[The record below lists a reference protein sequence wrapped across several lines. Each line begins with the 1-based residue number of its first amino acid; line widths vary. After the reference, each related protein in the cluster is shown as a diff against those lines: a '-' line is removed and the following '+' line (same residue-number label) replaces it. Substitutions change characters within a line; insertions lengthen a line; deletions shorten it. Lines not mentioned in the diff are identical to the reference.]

1 MEQHH
6 LAVTS
11 ALADHHRL
19 CSSVLLVC
27 WCRVRENRPLTSLG
41 RPLADSAVRACRRP
55 GAHAEILH
63 QQTSHDTR
71 TQQYSFRKC
80 FPPSPRRVMSD
91 SRAVG
96 GRRCVQHNTGDIH
109 HNGCGSP
116 PRVSARP
123 PPPQDITSLLRRH
136 AESPKSDCV
145 DIQASKIRSQRR
157 LPFLCKPPA
166 LRRLCGA
173 VLLTARAH
181 DSS

>member
-1 MEQHH
+1 
-6 LAVTS
+6 LS
-11 ALADHHRL
+11 GHHRL
-19 CSSVLLVC
+19 YCSVLLVC
-27 WCRVRENRPLTSLG
+27 WCRARESEPLTSLG
-41 RPLADSAVRACRRP
+41 RPQADSVVRACRRP

-63 QQTSHDTR
+63 QQTSNDPR
-71 TQQYSFRKC
+71 TQRYSSRKC

-91 SRAVG
+91 SRAVI

-109 HNGCGSP
+109 HNGCSSP
-116 PRVSARP
+116 PHVPARP
-123 PPPQDITSLLRRH
+123 PPPQHITSLLRRH
-136 AESPKSDCV
+136 AESPKTDCV
-145 DIQASKIRSQRR
+145 VIQASKTRSQRR